1 MKTFVKAFLFIL
13 ISGGLLKAQTPTY
26 NIKAKIIGLP
36 EDKTIYLAYYYG
48 NSQYLKMDSAVAKN
62 NFVEFKG
69 KEELK
74 GGIYLIVVNSG
85 KFYDIIVS
93 GTEKNFSLEA
103 DTADFVK
110 SVKFTNS
117 PENDLIFNYRKFLA
131 QKSEQA
137 AEYQKV
143 FKDKKDDKE
152 AVKAAGEKL
161 MGLQTEVNAYIKNV
175 SNNNPTMFAAK
186 VIKANVEPEVPSEDP
201 ILPNGKRD
209 SLFRFNM
216 YKRKFF
222 DNIDFSDERILRTP
236 FLQSKVDKYFK
247 DLVYQVTD
255 SINVDADKILKL
267 AKKNK
272 EVYRYVLWS
281 ISNKYETTDIV
292 GLDGVFIH
300 LAEDYYL
307 KDGDWLDSA
316 QRAKFKE
323 RVEILKP
330 IQTGKVM
337 PNFILQDTTGR
348 VRTVFDTKAKYTV
361 VYFYSP
367 DCGHCRDHAPDL
379 VKFYDENK
387 PKGIEVYNISIDHDL
402 KKTADFVKTYKTG
415 KMINLWDAKTYY
427 DFRKKYDIYSTPT
440 SYILD
445 SQKRIIGRRIP
456 IEEIN
461 KFIEFHEKKVNAE
474 KKVGTESKGK

>member
-1 MKTFVKAFLFIL
+1 MKSVLKVFLFIL
-13 ISGGLLKAQTPTY
+13 LALNFAKAQTPTY
-26 NIKAKIIGLP
+26 TIKAKIIGLP
-36 EDKTIYLAYYYG
+36 EDKTIYLAHYYG
-48 NSQYLKMDSAVAKN
+48 HSQYLKMDSAVAKN
-62 NFVEFKG
+62 NYVEFTG

-74 GGIYLIVVNSG
+74 GGIYLIVLNAS
-85 KFYDIIVS
+85 KFYDIVIS
-93 GTEKNFSLEA
+93 GTEKNISLEA

-117 PENDLIFNYRKFLA
+117 PENDLIFSYRKFLA
-131 QKSEQA
+131 AKSEQA
-137 AEYQKV
+137 STYQKV
-143 FKDKKDDKE
+143 FKDKKDDKV
-152 AVKAAGEKL
+152 AVKEATDKL
-161 MGLQTEVNAYIKNV
+161 VALQTEVNEYIKSV
-175 SNNNPTMFAAK
+175 ANNNPKLFAAK
-186 VIKANVEPEVPSEDP
+186 VIKANIEPDVPAEDP

-209 SLFRFNM
+209 SLFRFNI
-216 YKRKFF
+216 YKKKYF
-222 DNIDFSDERILRTP
+222 DNIDFTDERFLRTP
-236 FLQSKVDKYFK
+236 FVQTKVEKYFK

-255 SINVDADKILKL
+255 SINLEADKVLKL

-272 EVYRYVLWS
+272 EMYRYVLWM

-307 KDGDWLDSA
+307 KDADWLDSS
-316 QRAKFKE
+316 QRAKFRE
-323 RVEILKP
+323 RVDILKP

-337 PNFILQDTTGR
+337 PNFILEDTTGR

-379 VKFYDENK
+379 VKFYDDNK
-387 PKGIEVYNISIDHDL
+387 AKGIEVYNISIDHDR

-461 KFIEFHEKKVNAE
+461 KFIEFHEKKANS
-474 KKVGTESKGK
+474 ESKGK